1 MLKKRTRKEFSFFL
15 NEHHSKFETFKTVGG
30 NPDKH
35 YAILRVAKLK
45 TQGRVT
51 AALSLS

>member
-1 MLKKRTRKEFSFFL
+1 MG
-15 NEHHSKFETFKTVGG
+15 SKFETFKTVGG

-45 TQGRVT
+45 TKGSV
-51 AALSLS
+51 AAA